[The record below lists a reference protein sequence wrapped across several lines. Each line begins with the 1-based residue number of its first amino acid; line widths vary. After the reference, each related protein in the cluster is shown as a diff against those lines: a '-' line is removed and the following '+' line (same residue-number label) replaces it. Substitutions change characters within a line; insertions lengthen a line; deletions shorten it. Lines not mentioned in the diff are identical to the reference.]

1 MCSIICCQSVVV
13 VGGVPFSISM
23 HNSHSVL
30 VHRPLFASFP
40 AHTAS
45 HPSETA
51 CTVVMW
57 ERGEAHPQCQSGPC
71 HNDIVFSQQRPQML
85 FDREQGRTFRCSSR
99 ILKLNLCSRMYL
111 VDYFALA
118 LTWKE
123 DEQQDED
130 YNDDWGSKIMIM
142 ATLIEINRI
151 LACHQIHSRHTRKS
165 EERKRECCIHI
176 RKLAYF
182 VSSDIDFTKL

>member
-111 VDYFALA
+111 VDYFDLA
-118 LTWKE
+118 LTWKWN
-123 DEQQDED
+123 EQQEED
-130 YNDDWGSKIMIM
+130 NNDDWRSKIMIM

-165 EERKRECCIHI
+165 EERESVASI
-176 RKLAYF
+176 
-182 VSSDIDFTKL
+182 